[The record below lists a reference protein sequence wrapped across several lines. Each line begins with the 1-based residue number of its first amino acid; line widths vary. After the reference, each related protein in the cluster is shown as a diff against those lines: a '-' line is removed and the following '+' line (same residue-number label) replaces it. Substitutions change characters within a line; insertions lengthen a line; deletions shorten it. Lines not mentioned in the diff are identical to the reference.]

1 LIKKPRFSTEA
12 GRLEAFSDGVMA
24 VIITIMVLELR
35 PPGGTDLASL
45 HTLIPTL
52 SAYLLSFVFIGIY
65 WNNHHHMLRASD
77 GIDGRVMWANLHLL
91 FWLSLAPFTTAWLGR
106 NAFAPVPTA
115 LYGFVLLMDAI
126 AFFILQA
133 ALLKVNGPGGA
144 FAKAV
149 DVDVKGKV
157 SAALYIA
164 AIAVSFLSTLAAD
177 ALFVAVAV
185 LWIVPD
191 RRFESV
197 IANRSDGRKSA
208 DGGGGNTAG

>member
-1 LIKKPRFSTEA
+1 
-12 GRLEAFSDGVMA
+12 MA

-35 PPGGTDLASL
+35 PPDGADLRSL
-45 HTLIPTL
+45 HALIPTF
-52 SAYLLSFVFIGIY
+52 SAYILSFAFIGIY

-77 GIDGRVMWANLHLL
+77 GIDGQVMWANLHLL
-91 FWLSLAPFTTAWLGR
+91 FWLSLAPLTTAWLGR
-106 NAFAPVPTA
+106 NPFAAVPTA

-133 ALLKVNGPGGA
+133 ALLKVNGPDGA

-149 DVDVKGKV
+149 NADVKGKV
-157 SAALYIA
+157 SAALYLSGI
-164 AIAVSFLSTLAAD
+164 AIAFFSTIAAD
-177 ALFVAVAV
+177 AIFVTVAV

-197 IANRSDGRKSA
+197 IAKRSDVKKSA
-208 DGGGGNTAG
+208 GAEGGRTPG